1 MSTNEMINDSQS
13 PPCLNH
19 SNLVQGQ
26 GMNTSTRK
34 WGVLLGAKHVFINT
48 LFGQHPKSDRN
59 STFGAPLREMEM
71 PASYGDANYLI
82 STHLEPKHELKS
94 TDDEI
99 LSALSQSIE
108 NVGENK
114 C

>member
-1 MSTNEMINDSQS
+1 M
-13 PPCLNH
+13 
-19 SNLVQGQ
+19 
-26 GMNTSTRK
+26 
-34 WGVLLGAKHVFINT
+34 GAKHVFTNT

-59 STFGAPLREMEM
+59 SIFGVPLREMEI
-71 PASYGDANYLI
+71 PASYGDGNRLFCP
-82 STHLEPKHELKS
+82 HLEPKHDLKG

-99 LSALSQSIE
+99 FSALSQNTE